1 LRLSSERSN
10 LNRIRWL
17 ILILG
22 PVPIV
27 GTSWTVSALLHSDPT
42 TAPSLNRV
50 EGDSP
55 DARPA
60 GRSALAPLAEESDAA
75 LTRACRQSAE
85 RLEKEL
91 GPDCRV
97 LACSPFVLGGDL
109 GLDELEAWHEKTI
122 GPAVRAME
130 TCYFRSRPTQPITVL
145 LFRTEHGYDHYSQRL
160 FGEAGISPYGYYKPN
175 LRTLLVNVA
184 TGDGSLLHELTHAL
198 LDFDFPHAPD
208 WLNEGLASLHEQSRF
223 RDGPNGPW
231 IEGMVNWRLQGLQ
244 HVINDGRLRSLASLV
259 EERNFRGP
267 LEGTNYAQA
276 RYFCLYMQQ
285 QGLLE
290 EFYRAFRQN
299 HSRDPRGLATL
310 GNTFPRKTWEQL
322 DQGFQRWVLSLT
334 E

>member
-1 LRLSSERSN
+1 V
-10 LNRIRWL
+10 NRIRWL

-22 PVPIV
+22 PGPILC
-27 GTSWTVSALLHSDPT
+27 TSWTVSSLLHSDPT
-42 TAPSLNRV
+42 APSLNQV
-50 EGDSP
+50 ESDSP
-55 DARPA
+55 DSSPS
-60 GRSALAPLAEESDAA
+60 GRSALAPLADETGAV
-75 LTRACRQSAE
+75 LTQACRQSAE

-97 LACSPFVLGGDL
+97 LARAPFVLGGDL
-109 GLDELEAWHEKTI
+109 DLDELAHWHEKTI
-122 GPAVRAME
+122 APAVRAME
-130 TCYFRSRPTQPITVL
+130 TCYFQSRPTRPITVL
-145 LFRTEHGYDHYSQRL
+145 LFRTEYGYNRYSQAM

-198 LDFDFPHAPD
+198 VDFDFPNAPD

-223 RDGPNGPW
+223 RDGPGGPW
-231 IEGMVNWRLQGLQ
+231 IEGLVNWRLQGLQ
-244 HVINDGRLRSLASLV
+244 HVIHDGRLRSLVSLV

-276 RYFCLYMQQ
+276 RYFCLYLQQ
-285 QGLLE
+285 QRLLE
-290 EFYRAFRQN
+290 EFYHTFRQN

-310 GNTFPRKTWEQL
+310 GETFPLKTWQQL
-322 DQGFQRWVLSLT
+322 DQDFQRWVLTLT